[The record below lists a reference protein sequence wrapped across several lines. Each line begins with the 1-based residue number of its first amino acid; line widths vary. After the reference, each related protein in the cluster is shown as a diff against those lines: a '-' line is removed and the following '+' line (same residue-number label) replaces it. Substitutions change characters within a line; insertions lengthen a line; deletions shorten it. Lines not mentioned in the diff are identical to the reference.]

1 MKYWWVSL
9 TIIAVA
15 ALMVLFAWL
24 LRKDR
29 KIGMIV
35 LVAVSSVLLVYKSI
49 RFGLQRA
56 EHKYPIEFSH
66 FSYFIL
72 GATMVAGVKKMR
84 PFAGLCAFIS
94 GLAFVLAGIFSPTPM
109 IEDAATKYS
118 WIESTLQHETLLFGG
133 LMIIFNTDR
142 YNIKDVWISVI
153 GIAVMFIFSALV
165 YKRIIYPDLADK
177 NHYNMIIIFVMN
189 GTILKYLMP
198 AGSTVPVA
206 LRVFTIIGEMILLG
220 LILWSFYLVNNK
232 CYDKKI
238 KKYPDFAG
246 NNEEYSLIALVK
258 FIAAKVKA
266 KKALQAGDTAVLQGG
281 DTTAEPT
288 QDAQPSEVTQPT
300 ADEAATPKEAAFA
313 DGEESP
319 KTE

>member
-1 MKYWWVSL
+1 
-9 TIIAVA
+9 
-15 ALMVLFAWL
+15 
-24 LRKDR
+24 
-29 KIGMIV
+29 
-35 LVAVSSVLLVYKSI
+35 
-49 RFGLQRA
+49 
-56 EHKYPIEFSH
+56 
-66 FSYFIL
+66 
-72 GATMVAGVKKMR
+72 MVAGVKKMR

-177 NHYNMIIIFVMN
+177 NHDNMIIIFVMN

-238 KKYPDFAG
+238 EKYPDFAG

-300 ADEAATPKEAAFA
+300 ADEAVTPKEAAFA

>member
-56 EHKYPIEFSH
+56 DHKYPIEFSH

-177 NHYNMIIIFVMN
+177 NHDNMIIIFVMN